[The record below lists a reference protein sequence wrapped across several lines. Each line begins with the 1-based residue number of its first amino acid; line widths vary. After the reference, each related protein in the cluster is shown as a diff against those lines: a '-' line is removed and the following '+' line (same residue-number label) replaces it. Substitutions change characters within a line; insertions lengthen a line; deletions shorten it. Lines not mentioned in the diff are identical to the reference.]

1 MPLGPITNYY
11 TSCVEAKK
19 TEFSPILFG
28 DGRLRGL
35 SGFRGSRRFF
45 RFETGFAKRFGIRQP
60 EKCPGVGGG
69 NRRQFGGTQ
78 SADFG
83 QLGGRERGTG
93 RLVELA
99 AEWMRGQVGAV
110 GFDHQPVE
118 RDPGGHVAQRVER
131 LVGEGDH
138 SREREMQAQSKVDFG
153 LVPRSRER
161 VHDPADRPAELL
173 QLLNDVG
180 LAVAGMNHD
189 RKVMIVR
196 EGQVAV
202 EPLLLFGERGV
213 VPVPVQARFTDGHNT
228 WSSDHVEDDGP
239 IFLAGFGGLVG
250 VNADG
255 GEDPPMLLY
264 ELECPR
270 ARGGGRPDGD
280 DLGHPLLGGPRQH
293 ALEVGA
299 QPSVVEMRV
308 GVDQGGAVSGWGIHR
323 WAAPRQVRSKFPG
336 FRPPWARPQSL
347 QGNYLSILRQ
357 LDNPVNLVFNCAPG
371 PGLKISFV
379 GLGPSGAWVAPC
391 AQDVCHA
398 PEHPGGS
405 KEVLLVLAHHKSELR
420 APGMR
425 GSSSVGSRLF
435 NVGPVTRTTARR
447 RRVLSTP
454 RRRRMSVDLV
464 RIVDSIHRDKNI
476 SKDILFEGIQSALTT
491 AARKHYPEAGEIEV
505 RIDPDSGAIEATKD
519 GVKMDPS
526 DLGRIAAQTA
536 KQVIIQKIREA
547 ERDSLFDEFEDQ
559 RSDLVTGT
567 VQRFEGGAVIV
578 NLGKT
583 DAILPRSEQIPGESY
598 HPNERIRAII
608 LDVRK
613 VGQRVKIILSRTHPD
628 FVRRLFELEI
638 PEIADQIIAI
648 RALAR
653 EAGYRSKV
661 AVTSIDTKVDAVGAC
676 VGVRGTRIKNIVDE
690 LGGERIDI
698 VRWNES
704 LQVLIPNALQP
715 AEIDEVMLCHL
726 LGRGI
731 VLVRDDQLSLAIGRR
746 GQNVRLASKLVGWD
760 IEIMTAEELEEV
772 IEKAVKAF
780 EKIEVVDTEL
790 AERLVEQGILSYDD
804 LSVMEI
810 ADLVSTIEGLTEEQA
825 VEIVAR
831 AEVLAEE
838 QTDELPR
845 RKGSRGAAAAS
856 PVIET
861 LEEGETESAVD
872 PSAVEQE
879 GGDEFADEDA
889 DDLEPTPDA
898 SIEELDS
905 ALPTELRS
913 AIDGEPTPDDG
924 TDLERD
930 EASDE
935 EIHDV
940 ALAVESSS
948 YSPQGHEVTSPPSEN
963 DQGEGIRIAT
973 EAVEQTA
980 PERTSGA
987 PSSSPRANRPAQ
999 DGEDQSDD

>member
-1 MPLGPITNYY
+1 
-11 TSCVEAKK
+11 
-19 TEFSPILFG
+19 
-28 DGRLRGL
+28 
-35 SGFRGSRRFF
+35 
-45 RFETGFAKRFGIRQP
+45 
-60 EKCPGVGGG
+60 
-69 NRRQFGGTQ
+69 
-78 SADFG
+78 
-83 QLGGRERGTG
+83 
-93 RLVELA
+93 
-99 AEWMRGQVGAV
+99 
-110 GFDHQPVE
+110 
-118 RDPGGHVAQRVER
+118 
-131 LVGEGDH
+131 
-138 SREREMQAQSKVDFG
+138 
-153 LVPRSRER
+153 
-161 VHDPADRPAELL
+161 
-173 QLLNDVG
+173 
-180 LAVAGMNHD
+180 
-189 RKVMIVR
+189 
-196 EGQVAV
+196 
-202 EPLLLFGERGV
+202 
-213 VPVPVQARFTDGHNT
+213 
-228 WSSDHVEDDGP
+228 
-239 IFLAGFGGLVG
+239 
-250 VNADG
+250 
-255 GEDPPMLLY
+255 
-264 ELECPR
+264 
-270 ARGGGRPDGD
+270 
-280 DLGHPLLGGPRQH
+280 
-293 ALEVGA
+293 
-299 QPSVVEMRV
+299 
-308 GVDQGGAVSGWGIHR
+308 
-323 WAAPRQVRSKFPG
+323 
-336 FRPPWARPQSL
+336 
-347 QGNYLSILRQ
+347 
-357 LDNPVNLVFNCAPG
+357 
-371 PGLKISFV
+371 
-379 GLGPSGAWVAPC
+379 
-391 AQDVCHA
+391 
-398 PEHPGGS
+398 
-405 KEVLLVLAHHKSELR
+405 
-420 APGMR
+420 
-425 GSSSVGSRLF
+425 
-435 NVGPVTRTTARR
+435 
-447 RRVLSTP
+447 
-454 RRRRMSVDLV
+454 MSVDLV

-491 AARKHYPEAGEIEV
+491 AARKHYPEAAEIEV

-519 GVKMDPS
+519 GAKMDPS
-526 DLGRIAAQTA
+526 ELGRIAAQTA

-780 EKIEVVDTEL
+780 EKIDGVDVEL

-810 ADLVSTIEGLTEEQA
+810 SDLVNTIEGMTEEQT

-838 QTDELPR
+838 QTEELPR
-845 RKGSRGAAAAS
+845 RKGSRGSSSEPA
-856 PVIET
+856 PVAVVSDEEESEGAIGSSET
-861 LEEGETESAVD
+861 LPDGDDDFADSDSETALATADAEIAEEG
-872 PSAVEQE
+872 
-879 GGDEFADEDA
+879 
-889 DDLEPTPDA
+889 
-898 SIEELDS
+898 S
-905 ALPTELRS
+905 ALPTEPT
-913 AIDGEPTPDDG
+913 AEIAGEISTYDS

-930 EASDE
+930 EASED

-940 ALAVESSS
+940 ALATEESS
-948 YSPQGHEVTSPPSEN
+948 YSPQGHEVTSPPSEE
-963 DQGEGIRIAT
+963 DQGESIRIVT
-973 EAVEQTA
+973 EAVEDTRTGRPAA
-980 PERTSGA
+980 PASSPE
-987 PSSSPRANRPAQ
+987 PSSPPRPTGASASTTRSNRRSDGGPDRPA
-999 DGEDQSDD
+999 DGS